1 MKLVDVSEANLTLS
15 PQISDETLLQRNLQ
29 ALRDEKSA
37 EGRRISNASVPI
49 PAALVKMKWQNRREI
64 YAYQVKEEIF
74 GAALCEIMERYPH
87 LRDKILAHTE
97 ACYQHVLHRETAT
110 LEISRGLADGDYR
123 TANVILK
130 PDRDS
135 EKKPVIVAAPTPKPV

>member
-1 MKLVDVSEANLTLS
+1 MKLVDVTEANITLS

-29 ALRDEKSA
+29 ALRDEKNA
-37 EGRRISNASVPI
+37 EGRRISSPSAPI

-74 GAALCEIMERYPH
+74 GSALCEVMARYPH

-97 ACYQHVLHRETAT
+97 ACYQHVLSRETAN

-123 TANVILK
+123 TSNVILK
-130 PDRDS
+130 VEKDEEKRPDQ
-135 EKKPVIVAAPTPKPV
+135 PVISRAK

>member
-1 MKLVDVSEANLTLS
+1 MKLVDVTEANIALS

-29 ALRDEKSA
+29 ALRDEKNA
-37 EGRRISNASVPI
+37 EGRRISSPSAPI

-74 GAALCEIMERYPH
+74 GSALCEVMARYPH

-97 ACYQHVLHRETAT
+97 ACFLF
-110 LEISRGLADGDYR
+110 L
-123 TANVILK
+123 
-130 PDRDS
+130 
-135 EKKPVIVAAPTPKPV
+135 

>member
-1 MKLVDVSEANLTLS
+1 MKVVDVTVANITLS
-15 PQISDETLLQRNLQ
+15 PQISDEPRLQRNLQ
-29 ALRDEKSA
+29 ALRDEKNA
-37 EGRRISNASVPI
+37 EGRRISSPSAPI

-74 GAALCEIMERYPH
+74 GSALCEVMARYPH

-97 ACYQHVLHRETAT
+97 ACYQHVLSRETAT

-123 TANVILK
+123 TSNIILK
-130 PDRDS
+130 IDKDDEKQPDQPIISRA
-135 EKKPVIVAAPTPKPV
+135 K

>member
-1 MKLVDVSEANLTLS
+1 MKLVDVNQANIPLS

-37 EGRRISNASVPI
+37 EGRRISSPSVPLT
-49 PAALVKMKWQNRREI
+49 AALVKMKWQNRREI

-74 GAALCEIMERYPH
+74 GATLCEVMERYPH

-97 ACYQHVLHRETAT
+97 SCYQHVLNRETAT

-123 TANVILK
+123 TSNVILK
-130 PDRDS
+130 LDKDD
-135 EKKPVIVAAPTPKPV
+135 EKPAVQPVISVAK